1 MFGGCFSCCCWHVH
15 YISWWSGYLRDLCNG
30 QNKSTSTAVAGF
42 EDLILNKSLCFNWKQ
57 LLCLLHSSNCLA
69 NFSLFLFIPCYKNG
83 RYLYSNLLFHF
94 AKNTQ
99 QMDVRLVAAGI
110 LNASDVSPAPATID
124 AAPFQLIRRLI
135 KRRRRLSKALDL
147 AGLEAP
153 WMKIKR
159 RDEWDRFFKTFFKDD
174 FDTKLDIF
182 PKNSLGKI
190 ILLCKSLA
198 FTAKFE
204 ICNFSLSSI
213 LMTFFSDF

>member
-1 MFGGCFSCCCWHVH
+1 MFAPLFELFGKFLSIFVHSLLQKWAISNIATFCFTLQRTRNKWMLGSLQLEYLTLQMLVLLLRPSTQHPF
-15 YISWWSGYLRDLCNG
+15 SW
-30 QNKSTSTAVAGF
+30 F
-42 EDLILNKSLCFNWKQ
+42 
-57 LLCLLHSSNCLA
+57 
-69 NFSLFLFIPCYKNG
+69 
-83 RYLYSNLLFHF
+83 
-94 AKNTQ
+94 
-99 QMDVRLVAAGI
+99 
-110 LNASDVSPAPATID
+110 
-124 AAPFQLIRRLI
+124 RRLI